1 MPTSIGGFA
10 ISAPGFVLERVAMT
24 RSQTTRL
31 REAEAA
37 PIDDTKVID
46 ARFKVIG
53 RKRRFARML
62 WRGLVT
68 ILWAA
73 LIGFM
78 IPPAWMAFDYLRDF
92 FR

>member
-1 MPTSIGGFA
+1 MLTSVGGFA
-10 ISAPGFVLERVAMT
+10 ISAPAFMLKRLAMT
-24 RSQTTRL
+24 RPQPTRL

-37 PIDDTKVID
+37 PIDDTKVIN

-53 RKRRFARML
+53 RKRRFAQMI

-68 ILWAA
+68 IFWAA

-78 IPPAWMAFDYLRDF
+78 IPPALVAFDYLRDF

>member
-1 MPTSIGGFA
+1 
-10 ISAPGFVLERVAMT
+10 MT
-24 RSQTTRL
+24 RPQITRL

-46 ARFKVIG
+46 AQFKVIG
-53 RKRRFARML
+53 RKRHFARML
-62 WRGLVT
+62 WRGFVT

-78 IPPAWMAFDYLRDF
+78 IPPAWIAFDYLRDF